1 MNIKTFIILFLLGL
15 LCSCSYERRFGETKE
30 EEQESTGANR
40 VR

>member
-1 MNIKTFIILFLLGL
+1 MKLLVLLLILS
-15 LCSCSYERRFGETKE
+15 SCSYERRFGETKE

>member
-30 EEQESTGANR
+30 EQESTGANR